1 MKGRDERWQYRR
13 NFRIGQLL
21 WHVTGGA
28 GLQQGTMDAKMDVLA
43 VEPVWRNVNL
53 ALFP

>member
-1 MKGRDERWQYRR
+1 MAVKKKFPYRSAVVAC
-13 NFRIGQLL
+13 N
-21 WHVTGGA
+21 GGA

-53 ALFP
+53 APFP

>member
-1 MKGRDERWQYRR
+1 M
-13 NFRIGQLL
+13 
-21 WHVTGGA
+21 GGA

>member
-1 MKGRDERWQYRR
+1 M
-13 NFRIGQLL
+13 
-21 WHVTGGA
+21 GGA

-53 ALFP
+53 APFP